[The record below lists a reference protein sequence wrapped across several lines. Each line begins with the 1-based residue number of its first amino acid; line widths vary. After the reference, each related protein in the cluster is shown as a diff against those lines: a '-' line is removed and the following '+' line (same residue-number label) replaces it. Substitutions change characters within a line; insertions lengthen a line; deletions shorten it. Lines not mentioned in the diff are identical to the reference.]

1 MYGQQQTTRELIIDE
16 YRGDVERLLKYLPW
30 LLTKESKD
38 VAGYYEGENGPKQ
51 MQIPIYDSTLLAFVK
66 EAEKTKFMD
75 KNYPYIYTRH
85 KIKTFEDERRLL
97 RQAKIQ
103 DIDIFK
109 GILSKYVLEG
119 KRKSVCW
126 KDAVGEKIFYTALTC
141 LEELFFHYA
150 A

>member
-30 LLTKESKD
+30 LLKKEAKD
-38 VAGYYEGENGPKQ
+38 VAGYYEGENSPMQ
-51 MQIPIYDSTLLAFVK
+51 MQIPVYDSTLLAFVK
-66 EAEKTKFMD
+66 EAESTKFID
-75 KNYPYIYTRH
+75 KNYPYIYTRY
-85 KIKTFEDERRLL
+85 KIKTFEDERRLM

-119 KRKSVCW
+119 KRKAVCW